1 MFIVTDSLTFLP
13 NYEYWSVCFKNPDP
27 LLISVL
33 NAGVLKHDL
42 NTVGLLPFYCT
53 TLCKNKFQT
62 FWPLKIFK
70 ICKHRRPQLWYNIW
84 HGISLLY
91 EWSRNV
97 GTFTGSI
104 TAPVLV
110 VGKHFHSV
118 AYAYCVRC
126 YSRSLELGWLYHRA
140 GGVKGLK
147 GIFKNINNVAIGS
160 IWLQWLEFVILK
172 TILARSQPDR

>member
-1 MFIVTDSLTFLP
+1 MFIVTDPLTFLP
-13 NYEYWSVCFKNPDP
+13 NYECWFICFKNPDP

-42 NTVGLLPFYCT
+42 NSVGLLPFYCT

-62 FWPLKIFK
+62 FWPIKIFK
-70 ICKHRRPQLWYNIW
+70 ICKRRRPQLWYNIW

-118 AYAYCVRC
+118 AYALGVRC
-126 YSRSLELGWLYHRA
+126 YSRSLELRGDYTIEL
-140 GGVKGLK
+140 GVSRDLK
-147 GIFKNINNVAIGS
+147 AF
-160 IWLQWLEFVILK
+160 
-172 TILARSQPDR
+172 